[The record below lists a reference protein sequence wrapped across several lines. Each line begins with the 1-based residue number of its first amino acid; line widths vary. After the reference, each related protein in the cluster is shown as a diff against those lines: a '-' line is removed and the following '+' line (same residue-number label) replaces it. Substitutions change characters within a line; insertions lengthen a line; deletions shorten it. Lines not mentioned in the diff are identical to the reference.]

1 MKRTK
6 LLASLMMCVM
16 CLSFLVVGVWA
27 AAVSVNFNLNAGLK
41 YYPEGIYVELSG
53 QVYRG
58 SSADNLTALTYDPR
72 FTLEPITNYD
82 NSTGEPSGN
91 FPMESWEIGS
101 IPFIPTEKF
110 VKIEVTVVNHSE
122 IAILGTPSILVDDN
136 QEISTITNLS
146 VTENKLDVAY
156 IQAGDTAVY
165 ELILEVTD
173 RAEINNTLSV
183 SFDFS
188 VPEVNYSYFT
198 INFSNQIT
206 GLTQAYIDDSPEVL
220 VIPAYSQTGEAL
232 TISTSTGS
240 TTLSSLVSSIL
251 VIQEGY
257 TLLSGNAFFN
267 CTSLE
272 KVYIPEGVTALPT
285 NIFRGCTN
293 LETAY
298 LPASLTGINTFAF
311 GYTSLKQ
318 VYFADPNGWRGY
330 SSSTGTTYYTAEE
343 ISDPENAATI
353 VLKHAA
359 YSMSKS

>member
-6 LLASLMMCVM
+6 LLTSLMMCVM

-41 YYPEGIYVELSG
+41 YYPEGVYVELSG

-58 SSADNLTALTYDPR
+58 SSADNLTALTYDSR

-122 IAILGTPSILVDDN
+122 IAILATPSILVDDN

-165 ELILEVTD
+165 ELILEVINS
-173 RAEINNTLSV
+173 AEINNTLNV
-183 SFDFS
+183 SFDF
-188 VPEVNYSYFT
+188 ENGTVNYDYFV
-198 INFSNQIT
+198 IENNKIT
-206 GLTQAYIDDSPEVL
+206 GITEKYTEDSPEIL
-220 VIPAYSQTGEAL
+220 VIPAYSEDN
-232 TISTSTGS
+232 
-240 TTLSSLVSSIL
+240 SSIL
-251 VIQEGY
+251 TLKGGNMQGYTAGITNVTSSVIVFQEGL
-257 TLLSGNAFFN
+257 TSISQLAFSRN
-267 CTSLE
+267 T
-272 KVYIPEGVTALPT
+272 YIESVIVPESVITIGG
-285 NIFRGCTN
+285 FSFYSCTN
-293 LETAY
+293 LTSAKF
-298 LPASLTGINTFAF
+298 IN
-311 GYTSLKQ
+311 
-318 VYFADPNGWRGY
+318 VNGWKDAQTNTSY
-330 SSSTGTTYYTAEE
+330 SATDMADYSFAANRLVKNSS
-343 ISDPENAATI
+343 I
-353 VLKHAA
+353 LQ
-359 YSMSKS
+359 KS